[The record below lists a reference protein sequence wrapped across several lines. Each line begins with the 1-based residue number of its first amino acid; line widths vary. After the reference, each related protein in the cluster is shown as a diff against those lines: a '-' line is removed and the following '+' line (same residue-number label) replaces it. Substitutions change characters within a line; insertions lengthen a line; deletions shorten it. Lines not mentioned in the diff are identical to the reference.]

1 MPAWSVSA
9 FTHRGLVRPMNEDA
23 IAVGAEILTGDMDK
37 PHRFNVTASNCL
49 LMIADGMGGHAH
61 GALASKTVLDHL
73 IADADRLSHPESC
86 SDAIEAANERL
97 FAMMPER
104 PESSGMGTTLAGVS
118 LSTEALVIFNV
129 GDSRCYRFGPGGL
142 AQLSHDDVASAA
154 KDTSGHRRSH
164 TITQCLGGSPFPVPV
179 APHVKAEMPL
189 TGGETILLCSDGLT
203 DMVQDKAIAAILADA
218 GDCTQAVRDLATA
231 ALQAG
236 GADNLSIIVA
246 RTSKFFPTP
255 TAPEI

>member
-23 IAVGAEILTGDMDK
+23 ITVDAEILTGDMDK
-37 PHRFNVTASNCL
+37 PRQFGVTASNCL
-49 LMIADGMGGHAH
+49 LMIADGMGGHAQ

-86 SDAIEAANERL
+86 YDAIEAANEHL

-104 PESSGMGTTLAGVS
+104 PESSGMGTTLAGVL
-118 LSTEALVIFNV
+118 LSSDALVMFNV

-142 AQLSHDDVASAA
+142 AQLSHDDVAIAA
-154 KDTSGHRRSH
+154 KNPSGHRRSH
-164 TITQCLGGSPFPVPV
+164 AITQCLGGSPFFMPVV
-179 APHVKAEMPL
+179 PHVKADVPL
-189 TGGETILLCSDGLT
+189 TYGETILLCSDGLT
-203 DMVQDKAIAAILADA
+203 DLVQDQDIASILSDA
-218 GDCTQAVRDLATA
+218 SDCIQAVRNLVAA

-236 GADNLSIIVA
+236 GADTLSIVA
-246 RTSKFFPTP
+246 ARAVNSFP
-255 TAPEI
+255 ASNPEI